1 MKLMV
6 YAVQFK
12 GGSVQVIV
20 ALLREFI
27 KFAEIDYHVILSEE
41 IKSQVNIFRF
51 PKNFLFYDLPCK
63 AGSNLLDLRKRNKFF
78 KEIENKIQPDC
89 GLCSS
94 GPLYHATKF
103 PLLMGYNLPNHLYR
117 DSPYN

>member
-41 IKSQVNIFRF
+41 IKSQVNKFRF
-51 PKNFLFYDLPCK
+51 PKNFLDF
-63 AGSNLLDLRKRNKFF
+63 LLHFPFF
-78 KEIENKIQPDC
+78 M
-89 GLCSS
+89 L
-94 GPLYHATKF
+94 
-103 PLLMGYNLPNHLYR
+103 
-117 DSPYN
+117 

>member
-1 MKLMV
+1 MV

-41 IKSQVNIFRF
+41 IKSQVNKFRF
-51 PKNFLFYDLPCK
+51 PITETK
-63 AGSNLLDLRKRNKFF
+63 AKT
-78 KEIENKIQPDC
+78 P
-89 GLCSS
+89 
-94 GPLYHATKF
+94 
-103 PLLMGYNLPNHLYR
+103 
-117 DSPYN
+117 